1 MSDSRKILIVEDEK
15 HIIDFLSVRFE
26 QEKILTEHAGT
37 LRAGLE
43 KALSWHPD
51 LVVLDLGLPDGD
63 GMDFIHTVRNQSD
76 LPIIVLS
83 ARLDE
88 MDKVAALDAGA
99 DDYMTKPFGTEELM
113 ARIRN
118 VMRSRKRITAK
129 TEKEPDEERF
139 GAMTIFYKNHQIFVD
154 GKEIHLTRTEFSIL
168 EYLARNAGKILRY
181 EDIINHTWEWI
192 DSGSIKK
199 LQVNMANIRRKLGE
213 KPGESTYIVNEL
225 GVGYR
230 MR

>member
-99 DDYMTKPFGTEELM
+99 DDYVTKPFGTEELM

-118 VMRSRKRITAK
+118 ILRSRQRTADASK
-129 TEKEPDEERF
+129 SCRSIWQISAGSWGKSPEKAP
-139 GAMTIFYKNHQIFVD
+139 I
-154 GKEIHLTRTEFSIL
+154 S
-168 EYLARNAGKILRY
+168 
-181 EDIINHTWEWI
+181 
-192 DSGSIKK
+192 
-199 LQVNMANIRRKLGE
+199 
-213 KPGESTYIVNEL
+213 
-225 GVGYR
+225 
-230 MR
+230 